1 MLAEARGEGAR
12 DDELAHVLVEA
23 SAIDLDRLGDPV
35 GAERD
40 LRLAVMLAPESRSVA
55 TALRRVARL
64 ASHAIS
70 ERGSTA
76 EVDGSR
82 RTVEGAEGRVPLA
95 SLASVATTPASVAT
109 TSPETTAPSEGEGAN
124 DEALVVRLSDR
135 LRAEPTNDAVAVELA
150 GALERLGNDLELLA
164 LASAR
169 IDEAPPAERAAWQ
182 ERREG
187 VLASLA
193 SKAVAAGRHDEAAL
207 YESLL
212 RES

>member
-1 MLAEARGEGAR
+1 MIAEARGEGAR
-12 DDELAHVLVEA
+12 DDELARALVEA

-40 LRLAVMLAPESRSVA
+40 LHLALRLAPESHHVA

-64 ASHAIS
+64 ASGSVA
-70 ERGSTA
+70 ERGSTVEVAAARGSVEKA
-76 EVDGSR
+76 EERAPIAPNAS
-82 RTVEGAEGRVPLA
+82 APVP
-95 SLASVATTPASVAT
+95 P
-109 TSPETTAPSEGEGAN
+109 PDTTAPVDDDSVH
-124 DEALVVRLSDR
+124 DEALVARLSER

-169 IDEAPPAERAAWQ
+169 IDEAPPAERTAWQ
-182 ERREG
+182 ERRVG
-187 VLASLA
+187 ILASLA
-193 SKAVAAGRHDEAAL
+193 SKAVAAGKHDEAAL

>member
-1 MLAEARGEGAR
+1 MA
-12 DDELAHVLVEA
+12 
-23 SAIDLDRLGDPV
+23 
-35 GAERD
+35 
-40 LRLAVMLAPESRSVA
+40 
-55 TALRRVARL
+55 
-64 ASHAIS
+64 
-70 ERGSTA
+70 
-76 EVDGSR
+76 
-82 RTVEGAEGRVPLA
+82 
-95 SLASVATTPASVAT
+95 
-109 TSPETTAPSEGEGAN
+109 
-124 DEALVVRLSDR
+124 RLSDR

-169 IDEAPPAERAAWQ
+169 VDEAPPAERAAWH